1 MINTPKM
8 APLTVDTP
16 SIPLSLASCS
26 IGLPRHSLRQKL
38 EAAARAGF
46 RGIELSFPDILAHA
60 RELRCLG
67 QLDDDDKAEIGA
79 GADASDEIQPDDY
92 ATLAQAARHI
102 RHLCAT
108 HGLAVLVLQPFANFE
123 GWDARAQPE
132 ERRAAFDR
140 ARGWLWLMD
149 AAGTD
154 MLQVGATDTPAH
166 KLVGGGRPEDEDKDK
181 DKAAL
186 AAAADDLA
194 ALADLLRH
202 HNPRYRLAYENWCW
216 ATHAPAWR
224 DAWDLVRRADRPNIG
239 LCLDT
244 FQSAGGEWG
253 DPTTASGLVA
263 SSEGE
268 GEGAEN
274 AEAAVTKNWRASLR
288 ALTQTVPADKI
299 YFLQISDAYRVDP
312 PLAPHPEPNDDS
324 GLRPRGRWSHDYRP
338 LPYDGGYLPI
348 ADFTRAVL
356 ETGFRGWFSVEV
368 FDGQFD
374 NKYGDNLGKFADK
387 ARDST
392 RKLIEEAAAMESL

>member
-1 MINTPKM
+1 M

-60 RELRCLG
+60 RELRRG
-67 QLDDDDKAEIGA
+67 QLPDQNKTLPANA
-79 GADASDEIQPDDY
+79 DEIQPDDY
-92 ATLAQAARHI
+92 ATLAQATKNI
-102 RHLCAT
+102 RHLCKL

-123 GWDARAQPE
+123 GWDARARPE

-140 ARGWLWLMD
+140 ARGWLALMD

-166 KLVGGGRPEDEDKDK
+166 KLCENKE
-181 DKAAL
+181 AL
-186 AAAADDLA
+186 AADLA
-194 ALADLLRH
+194 ALADLLRE
-202 HNPRYRLAYENWCW
+202 HNSEYRLAYENWCW

-263 SSEGE
+263 SED
-268 GEGAEN
+268 EN
-274 AEAAVTKNWRASLR
+274 AEAAVTRNWRASLR
-288 ALTQTVPADKI
+288 ALTEAVPADKI

-312 PLAPHPEPNDDS
+312 PLAPHPVPNDDS

-368 FDGQFD
+368 FDGQFE
-374 NKYGDNLGKFADK
+374 NKYGDNLDKFADK